1 MLKTITRLDAFVT
14 KYKIKEKLD
23 IPRVVV
29 IGPQSV
35 GKSSLLELLIGV
47 KFLPKGE
54 GMITRTPI
62 LIQTLQGT
70 SNPRLFSLP
79 AQVRGHRWTRHPR

>member
-1 MLKTITRLDAFVT
+1 MESNENNMLKIITELDAFVT
-14 KYKIKEKLD
+14 KYKIKDKLQ
-23 IPRVVV
+23 IPRIIV

-35 GKSSLLELLIGV
+35 GKSSLLELLIGI

-62 LIQTLQGT
+62 LIQTINGKPYSFLT
-70 SNPRLFSLP
+70 L
-79 AQVRGHRWTRHPR
+79 

>member
-1 MLKTITRLDAFVT
+1 MLKIITQLDSFVT
-14 KYKIKEKLD
+14 KHKIKKNLE
-23 IPRVVV
+23 IPRVIV

-62 LIQTLQGT
+62 LIQTIHGT
-70 SNPRLFSLP
+70 CVLN
-79 AQVRGHRWTRHPR
+79 